1 MDQMAR
7 STLYT
12 ANTALMN
19 SIDATLQKNK
29 YAKKIPI
36 FDTLKKRMPV
46 EMDGS
51 TDYVQTSGYIYGFNE
66 FSYQNYFFGTKSN
79 NVSSTAQCSIA
90 RGSNVGSMEFG
101 SPVLVEAN
109 TLYDVGLTQSH
120 AKNLETDTKVLVD
133 IHNDPAHACFTTASP
148 VVPKTQSYWGD
159 NSMISLAT
167 KIS

>member
-19 SIDATLQKNK
+19 SIDFTLQNNK

-36 FDTLKKRMPV
+36 FDTLKKRLPV
-46 EMDGS
+46 EVDGS
-51 TDYVQTSGYIYGFNE
+51 IEYVQTSGYIHGFNE
-66 FSYQNYFFGTKSN
+66 FSYQNYFFGAKSQTIKN
-79 NVSSTAQCSIA
+79 PSQCTIA

-109 TLYDVGLTQSH
+109 TLYDV
-120 AKNLETDTKVLVD
+120 
-133 IHNDPAHACFTTASP
+133 
-148 VVPKTQSYWGD
+148 
-159 NSMISLAT
+159 
-167 KIS
+167 